1 VLHVNDGEHGTSTKY
16 MYRVHVACSMYMSC
30 TVGTFK
36 NLKKKIILNEHKV
49 YAMYVLHT
57 HMFILHTLSIE
68 YLLAHTLHVYT
79 HVKLHVCM

>member
-36 NLKKKIILNEHKV
+36 NLKKNHFK
-49 YAMYVLHT
+49 
-57 HMFILHTLSIE
+57 
-68 YLLAHTLHVYT
+68 
-79 HVKLHVCM
+79 